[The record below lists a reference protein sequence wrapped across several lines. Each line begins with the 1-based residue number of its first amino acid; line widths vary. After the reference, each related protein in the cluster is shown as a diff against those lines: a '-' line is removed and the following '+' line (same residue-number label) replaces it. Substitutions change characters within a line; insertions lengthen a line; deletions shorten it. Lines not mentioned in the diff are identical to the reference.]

1 VCRVVIIITF
11 FIYLRAGGEIYKKH
25 KQLRYFSSTQDPEPL
40 TMDDPY
46 SVKTT
51 EVSVTTEDNVEQG
64 IDLGTLERD
73 GTSASPSQPQH
84 SAAYSVTISSTT
96 RNDRRSHNE
105 FVLPPPPTTVT
116 VQMPPTRHGGGRQKR
131 RQNFEANNAAWSY
144 TKCAILFFTA
154 ILITWIPSSAN
165 RVFSVIHSGEVSIP
179 LEFMSAIVLPLQG
192 FWNAVIYVTT
202 SWSACKYFFSELGH
216 RSRSLNTP
224 KFTTDYTD
232 KRNTAFRIP
241 TQRSHKN
248 YETESMTELAHST
261 RPNSN
266 DERKE

>member
-1 VCRVVIIITF
+1 
-11 FIYLRAGGEIYKKH
+11 
-25 KQLRYFSSTQDPEPL
+25 
-40 TMDDPY
+40 MDDPY

-51 EVSVTTEDNVEQG
+51 EVSVTTEDSNQNG

-73 GTSASPSQPQH
+73 GTSAGPSRPQH
-84 SAAYSVTISSTT
+84 NAAYSVTISST
-96 RNDRRSHNE
+96 RIDRRSHSD
-105 FVLPPPPTTVT
+105 LPLPPPPPPPPTTIT
-116 VQMPPTRHGGGRQKR
+116 VQAPPTRHGGRQKR

-232 KRNTAFRIP
+232 KRSSAFRIP
-241 TQRSHKN
+241 AQRSHKN
-248 YETESMTELAHST
+248 YDTESMTELAHGT

-266 DERKE
+266 EEPKR